1 MSKEQT
7 VIWVDEEDH
16 ELGFVPRKKAH
27 TEGLLHRIAVVY
39 VVREDGKILVQER
52 LSGRLDHSAAG
63 HVDPR
68 EDYISAAKRELE
80 EEIGIK
86 NVELHELG
94 KMSAS
99 QKEPEVDNAIVRYMF
114 NLFELRTDA
123 YGILGADEVKGVFW
137 ADPKE
142 IYEEMKADPANEKFV
157 GGFKASLRFYLQNKK
172 ML

>member
-1 MSKEQT
+1 M
-7 VIWVDEEDH
+7 VIWVDENDK

-27 TEGLLHRIAVVY
+27 AEGLLHRIAVVY
-39 VVREDGKILVQER
+39 VVREDGKILVQQR
-52 LSGRLDHSAAG
+52 LSGRLDHSSAG
-63 HVDPR
+63 HVDPG
-68 EDYISAAKRELE
+68 EDYIDAAKRELA

-99 QKEPEVDNAIVRYMF
+99 QKEPEVDNAIVCHMF

-123 YGILGADEVKGVFW
+123 YGILGADEVKAVFW

-142 IYEEMKADPANEKFV
+142 VYEEMKSDPTNEKSC
-157 GGFKASLRFYLQNKK
+157 GGFKASLRFYLQHKK